1 MEKNSRMKTWQ
12 IYTLIGLAACI
23 TLMQAWTTYRMV
35 QSEAVFPMK
44 AVQYLKKKEFDKQLN
59 TLKTT
64 TYYWRAIPKDQL
76 TEEYVQEEI
85 DNDDLVKKGSVD
97 RYTVED
103 NLHKLLDPIYD
114 EEYVGTLYE
123 TDKDVVIVYKKTE
136 TSHATTEDFFY
147 HDPNNPE
154 DCDPFK

>member
-1 MEKNSRMKTWQ
+1 M
-12 IYTLIGLAACI
+12 
-23 TLMQAWTTYRMV
+23 
-35 QSEAVFPMK
+35 
-44 AVQYLKKKEFDKQLN
+44 
-59 TLKTT
+59 
-64 TYYWRAIPKDQL
+64 

-97 RYTVED
+97 RDTVED